1 VKRPDHGEAEVT
13 GAGKERGGG
22 AGGPRGDAGVG
33 LGFWGSEGPFCRA
46 AALPWRAGPE
56 EGGRRGSQGGV
67 ASEKKGRKEKGAL
80 TRGAGLAE
88 RERRGGCV
96 GWPD

>member
-1 VKRPDHGEAEVT
+1 VVRGAAERPDHGEAEVT

-33 LGFWGSEGPFCRA
+33 LGSWGSEGPFCRA

-56 EGGRRGSQGGV
+56 EGRSPGISGRC
-67 ASEKKGRKEKGAL
+67 APGRKK
-80 TRGAGLAE
+80 E
-88 RERRGGCV
+88 REKRC
-96 GWPD
+96 